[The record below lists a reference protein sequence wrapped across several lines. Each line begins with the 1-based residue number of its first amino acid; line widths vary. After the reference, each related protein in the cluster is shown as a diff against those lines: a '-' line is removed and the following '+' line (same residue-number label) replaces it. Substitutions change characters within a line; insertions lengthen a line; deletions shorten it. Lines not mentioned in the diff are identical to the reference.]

1 MQCKGFLFDLDG
13 TLVDSL
19 PVVERSW
26 CKWGDRFGIPHDEIL
41 GFIHGKQAITSIRH
55 FMPGRSEE
63 DIQAEF
69 RFLEQIEATDID
81 GIVALP
87 GALNLLNTL
96 NEAGIPWA
104 IVTSGSIPV
113 AHARHRAAGL
123 PMPKVFVTAEQVK
136 KGKPAPDAYLLGAEL
151 LGIPAQ
157 QCAVVEDAPAGL
169 LSGLAAGCRTIAV
182 NVPADAPRLDEA
194 DLVLTTLESLR
205 IERQADGNVKVN
217 LKA

>member
-26 CKWGDRFGIPHDEIL
+26 CKWGDRFAIDHDEIL
-41 GFIHGKQAITSIRH
+41 SFIHGKQAITSIRH

-69 RFLEQIEATDID
+69 RYLEQIEATDIE

-87 GALNLLNTL
+87 GALALLNTL

-123 PMPKVFVTAEQVK
+123 PMPEVFVTAEQL
-136 KGKPAPDAYLLGAEL
+136 GLPAGE
-151 LGIPAQ
+151 
-157 QCAVVEDAPAGL
+157 CAVVEDAPAGL

-182 NVPADAPRLDEA
+182 NVPADAPRLGEA
-194 DLVLTTLESLR
+194 DLVLSSLEDLVV
-205 IERQADGNVKVN
+205 ERQTDGVVNVR

>member
-81 GIVALP
+81 SIVALP

-96 NEAGIPWA
+96 NEAGIP
-104 IVTSGSIPV
+104 
-113 AHARHRAAGL
+113 
-123 PMPKVFVTAEQVK
+123 
-136 KGKPAPDAYLLGAEL
+136 
-151 LGIPAQ
+151 
-157 QCAVVEDAPAGL
+157 GL
-169 LSGLAAGCRTIAV
+169 L
-182 NVPADAPRLDEA
+182 
-194 DLVLTTLESLR
+194 
-205 IERQADGNVKVN
+205 
-217 LKA
+217 

>member
-81 GIVALP
+81 SIVALP

-205 IERQADGNVKVN
+205 IERQADGNVQVN

>member
-205 IERQADGNVKVN
+205 IERQADGNVQVN

>member
-1 MQCKGFLFDLDG
+1 VQCKGFLFDLDG

-205 IERQADGNVKVN
+205 IERQADGNVQVN